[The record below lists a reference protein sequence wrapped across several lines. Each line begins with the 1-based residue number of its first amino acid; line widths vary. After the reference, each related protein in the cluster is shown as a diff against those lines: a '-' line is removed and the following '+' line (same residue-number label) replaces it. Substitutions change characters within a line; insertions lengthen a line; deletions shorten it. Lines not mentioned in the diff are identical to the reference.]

1 MKVLYI
7 GHYKEQGGWAQAA
20 TDYILALDSVGV
32 DVVCRNVTLTRDKAI
47 SGRLA
52 ELEKKICRALIS
64 ASNTFFRTT

>member
-1 MKVLYI
+1 MKILYV

-47 SGRLA
+47 SGR
-52 ELEKKICRALIS
+52 
-64 ASNTFFRTT
+64 